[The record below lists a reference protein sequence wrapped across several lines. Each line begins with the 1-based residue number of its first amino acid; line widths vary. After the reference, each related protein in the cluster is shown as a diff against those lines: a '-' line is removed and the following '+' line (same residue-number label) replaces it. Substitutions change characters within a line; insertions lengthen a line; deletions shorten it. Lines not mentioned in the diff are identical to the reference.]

1 MSLKKKQRAM
11 SFLPR
16 ILKRNK
22 DKKKHPKVQKSPKRR
37 SSSVYANVEQ
47 RAIAR
52 LDFVQCH
59 LEELKVRKERLFKS
73 HTQRSPKL
81 HEKLR
86 TTQER
91 VSAEEL
97 ETQKLKLELVFLQ
110 NSIQELLTKQENEKK
125 QGNEVEVGVE
135 VVEEEEEEKQKEN
148 NSKTENEAEV
158 EKQKEK
164 QLKTGTKTET
174 ETEIGTE
181 TKKAKKIVVRQEKVN
196 RVEYLERSIE
206 KLKKSDQKE
215 KLQEWFVVEK
225 TKFKEQTCVTNNLLN
240 NLSQLKSALENVN
253 QENKKYLEKMTN
265 SKEGKEKMMIQNRL
279 FERFNEEYQNIKRKK
294 QKIQFDIKNMRA
306 IKTDFV
312 KVMTRSKEIKA
323 KMKLEMRESQKIE
336 FKINKLKELLDLN
349 EKNLSSSDFDTS
361 PLIFDSSDSDNNS
374 GIPSNINNNNVSNN
388 ERGNNSI
395 SQSEITNNMLSENKK
410 ISKINNSNL
419 NQDEK
424 ANKNNPLNEKVNENE
439 NENEN
444 TNNNAF
450 KRTKITKTNRI
461 SSRSMGNIRK
471 RNRSKSITLTN
482 SNFRRNNMN
491 GFRQKNNY
499 NKRSPTKKNGSIG
512 SSSLTNL
519 RHAFGNFSKEEI
531 IGGLTNKKFNSIDD
545 SVIDLK
551 KKKNSLSIYNYD
563 EEDTQIELTSLEM
576 LLRIPTAVSYF
587 TEFLRQQMNLENILF
602 FQAAKKFKRN
612 CHTKKQ
618 IKKTANKIAKIYIYP
633 ESFFEINIISETRKN
648 IIKNIEEQKYFKNMF
663 DKAQLAVYNHMNLN
677 SWSAFQDNKLYG
689 NLIKNLNKSSNK
701 INLKQKKCTLVK
713 NQNKTIQ
720 KARSLNEET
729 NYQLSSRDPL
739 VVVENVL
746 IQLFDLINIY
756 YCVSSQQ
763 INFKLISQSI
773 PFQRF
778 VQLTAELQNIKLQEL
793 ITDQY
798 KLPFFLNLYNCLTF
812 HSLIVSGIPKDKVSA
827 DKFMKNSVYTIQG
840 LRFSLNDI
848 YYGILRA
855 NHDQKHL
862 NPYFIKGDPRKKFT
876 ISELDPRIHFAI
888 MNFYFPTHLRVY
900 TKKNLNHLLKKV
912 TVETLSPIV
921 AIQSKFIFLPKLFGF
936 FEKDFGGAHLLMD
949 WISKHL
955 NNKKTFKK
963 NHYYSVKFLH
973 KTISKPKF
981 IFDTKST
988 LLRKFSKIS

>member
-1 MSLKKKQRAM
+1 MSTKKKQRAM

-16 ILKRNK
+16 ILKRKN
-22 DKKKHPKVQKSPKRR
+22 DKINTKAQKPSKRR
-37 SSSVYANVEQ
+37 TSSVYVNEEQ
-47 RAIAR
+47 RASAR

-59 LEELKVRKERLFKS
+59 LEELKVRKERLLKS

-81 HEKLR
+81 HEKLI
-86 TTQER
+86 TTKER

-110 NSIQELLTKQENEKK
+110 NSIQDLLTKQENEKK
-125 QGNEVEVGVE
+125 Q
-135 VVEEEEEEKQKEN
+135 
-148 NSKTENEAEV
+148 ENEAEV
-158 EKQKEK
+158 EKQKETQK
-164 QLKTGTKTET
+164 ENNSETETKTEIKTETETKTKTET
-174 ETEIGTE
+174 EIGAE
-181 TKKAKKIVVRQEKVN
+181 AKKSKKIRFKQEKVN
-196 RVEYLERSIE
+196 LVEYLEKSIE
-206 KLKKSDQKE
+206 KLKKSNQKE
-215 KLQEWFVVEK
+215 KLQERFVVEK

-240 NLSQLKSALENVN
+240 NLSQLKTALENVN
-253 QENKKYLEKMTN
+253 QENEKYLEKRTN

-279 FERFNEEYQNIKRKK
+279 FERLNEEYHNIKRKK
-294 QKIQFDIKNMRA
+294 KKIQFDIKNMSA

-361 PLIFDSSDSDNNS
+361 SLIFGSSDSDNNN
-374 GIPSNINNNNVSNN
+374 GITNSNNNNNSSSSSTHNANGGNN

-395 SQSEITNNMLSENKK
+395 SQTEITNDMISTNKK
-410 ISKINNSNL
+410 MSKINNSNL
-419 NQDEK
+419 NQDER
-424 ANKNNPLNEKVNENE
+424 ANTNIPLNEKVNEKVNVNE
-439 NENEN
+439 NEKK
-444 TNNNAF
+444 NNKAF
-450 KRTKITKTNRI
+450 KTTKISKTNRI
-461 SSRSMGNIRK
+461 SSRSMGFIGT
-471 RNRSKSITLTN
+471 RNRSKSITLHN
-482 SNFRRNNMN
+482 SNFRRNN
-491 GFRQKNNY
+491 Y
-499 NKRSPTKKNGSIG
+499 NKSNTTKKKGSIG
-512 SSSLTNL
+512 SSSLTNI
-519 RHAFGNFSKEEI
+519 HQVFGNFGNKETI
-531 IGGLTNKKFNSIDD
+531 DGLTNKKFNSKDD

-551 KKKNSLSIYNYD
+551 KKKTLSIYNYD
-563 EEDTQIELTSLEM
+563 EKETQIELTSLEM

-602 FQAAKKFKRN
+602 FQAVKKFKRN

-618 IKKTANKIAKIYIYP
+618 IKKTANKIAKKYIYP

-648 IIKNIEEQKYFKNMF
+648 IIKNIEGQKYFKNMF
-663 DKAQLAVYNHMNLN
+663 DKAQLVVYNHMNLN
-677 SWSAFQDNKLYG
+677 SWSAFQCNKLYD
-689 NLIKNLNKSSNK
+689 NLITNLNKASHK

-720 KARSLNEET
+720 KTRCLNEET

-739 VVVENVL
+739 VVIENLL

-778 VQLTAELQNIKLQEL
+778 VQLTSELQNIKLQEL

-798 KLPFFLNLYNCLTF
+798 KLPFFLNLYNCLAF
-812 HSLIVSGIPKDKVSA
+812 HSLIVNGVPKDKVSV
-827 DKFMKNSVYTIQG
+827 DKFMKNSVYNIQG

-862 NPYFIKGDPRKKFT
+862 NPYFLKDDTRRKFT

-900 TKKNLNHLLKKV
+900 TKKNLNYLLKKV

-921 AIQSKFIFLPKLFGF
+921 AIQSKSIYLPKLFGT
-936 FEKDFGGAHLLMD
+936 FERDFGGTRLLMD

-955 NNKKTFKK
+955 NNKRNFNK

-988 LLRKFSKIS
+988 LLRKFLKLN